1 MRRIVNVRLALV
13 GLVAVLVASAVPVPT
28 GASHAWNNYHWGQRT
43 YPANGPFELVVA
55 ESLATSDAGRNW
67 DGLFAGGGVDGTAV
81 LADWTYSG
89 VVYPIH
95 GLAND
100 SRSSRR
106 VCQAIA
112 GTVRLCNYRY
122 GVNGWL
128 GLASVWISGGHIVQS
143 TVKLNDSYLD
153 HPYFSDVVRQQVLCQ
168 ELGHGFGLHHQY
180 QPGNSC
186 MNDSVYSYAHPNL
199 HDYEQLAAIYQHGSS
214 SGERVTASGS
224 EIFSAAQSA
233 PPDPVGSPIGGSSE
247 IVVDLGGD
255 QFLVS
260 LVLWAPPEVL
270 DLDLD
275 LDALLGDVTG
285 SLIPVL
291 DDVTG
296 AVVSVLDIGVIVVVA
311 VDGVNLRA
319 EPSPDAQILTVLGVG
334 TELTVIGLPVEAEG
348 YVWVPVQ
355 DAAGTTGF
363 VAADLVEIL
372 S

>member
-1 MRRIVNVRLALV
+1 MRIINGRLALV
-13 GLVAVLVASAVPVPT
+13 GLVVLLVASAVPSPA
-28 GASHAWNNYHWGQRT
+28 GANHSWNNYHWGQRT

-55 ESLATSDAGRNW
+55 ESLITSDAGRNW

-89 VVYPIH
+89 VVYPVH
-95 GLAND
+95 GVAND

-106 VCQAIA
+106 ICQAIA

-128 GLASVWISGGHIVQS
+128 GLASVWVSGGHIVQA

-153 HPYFSDVVRQQVLCQ
+153 HPYFGNLVRQQVLCQ

-180 QPGNSC
+180 SPGNSC
-186 MNDSVYSYAHPNL
+186 MNDSDYSYAHPNL

-214 SGERVTASGS
+214 SGEQVTASGS

-233 PPDPVGSPIGGSSE
+233 PPDPVGSPVGGSSVIE
-247 IVVDLGGD
+247 EDLGGG
-255 QFLVS
+255 QFRIS
-260 LVLWAPPEVL
+260 LVLWAPPDVL

-296 AVVSVLDIGVIVVVA
+296 VVESVLEVGVTVVVA
-311 VDGVNLRA
+311 VDGVNFRA
-319 EPSPDAQILTVLGVG
+319 EPSPDAEIITVLSLGA
-334 TELTVIGLPVEAEG
+334 ELTVIGPPVEAGG
-348 YVWVPVQ
+348 YTWVPVQ
-355 DAAGTTGF
+355 DAAGVTGY
-363 VAADLVEIL
+363 VAAELLQIL